1 MANKDLK
8 NNENIL
14 VKVDQNNLI
23 YIDPNSVIVDGE
35 VIPRLVDHENLVMY
49 VNLEA
54 DIVPRST
61 LVSSN
66 DNNTLTSIA
75 KGTFNMLSTKDG
87 GDLNTD
93 WTESYT
99 LKPEVDKKNNLV
111 KKNNSDESGQSFGIE
126 SISIIVKGINA
137 IPVVN
142 INFIDVRGKTLF
154 ESPENSPYKA
164 FFHVPWPIFYLT
176 VKGFYGKAIRY
187 RLHLVKFNSRYNE
200 SNGNFEIQTNF
211 VGSTYAFMAD
221 IPLKGMLNAPYMFM
235 KTSEENVKFNENT
248 GLYEK
253 RASKTSKGYSILKSV
268 YSEMKQK
275 KLIPQDFPVKT
286 LREMDV
292 IAKRL
297 NVTLEKIIFDEVVD
311 PRVLNSLKEYGD
323 YLNDLE
329 KSVRSWGVTRLNT
342 QNPRERNGE
351 IYFSLKDKDKND
363 PKDIIGLNIQGT
375 LEFIVT
381 NYTRILDRTV
391 DTFNTVKKE
400 RNNNL
405 NVTLV
410 SPKLNDV
417 NIYIFKFEEGYG
429 VAIEKLVSDIQEL
442 KRSFSEQDE
451 KILKEIE
458 TRLNKEIKDPSKG
471 FGFEPTVRNLFAVLL
486 ANAEVYVRLMK
497 DTHLSAFNVANERKK
512 SIDGL
517 SDEYTKDSAIY
528 PWPEIKKNLSGNQ
541 KVIAYPGEKD
551 LQTKLQSNDALL
563 WPEVHFVEEY
573 LNVSTYVND
582 PLVEKE
588 GGVNDLN
595 IIFESDTD
603 LSNIKGISEL
613 FNIDE
618 ILPYTNRN
626 FVSFIYELYERAKT
640 LTLFESY
647 NNEVINELVEIEFEN
662 IQEILREEIDIISIL
677 KNDVKSLNDLN
688 QILSRISLE
697 RIPYFNDS
705 IPTTDNIS
713 RLYLKPFNIT
723 QYNDDKDLK
732 NVDNTLY
739 PQLKRYLTDL
749 YEPEQYRLNIY
760 PFNSNTYLS
769 YIGKN
774 KFDKNELKL
783 HNGVLNVTQKQGFI
797 TSPFNKY
804 QWIKEEYSD
813 LDLDN
818 NLFTQKLNYSENF
831 STNILNTP
839 YFHKQLY
846 SDFIKS
852 KPFGKYVSSSYL
864 LLNSLPYHDLD
875 DLVKLSGSLGDE
887 EGTRLLSGTRM
898 SSLFREIGSTHILP
912 YLLILKWGSI
922 YHRYKKH
929 KLDDEDILN
938 GFITSNNDTTTTSI
952 DYELFFNHNK
962 TEEEFNNYT
971 VGEDVI
977 TYTGNTDLGSHP
989 FYDSIYHQIVN
1000 NYNHFDVLKGDES
1013 FSVNVEN
1020 NVILY
1025 RKRTTN
1031 NLNYWT
1037 GIVDNSKFDPNDLR
1051 YTVLPS
1057 DGGNLYIDQTNENN
1071 ILVNGVDTFDESQE
1085 KYFRVIWDDD
1095 IIGDTFE
1102 GKKFFEPNGY
1112 NLTVNKKYSLTD
1124 NNKKALDLIG
1134 TFSPL
1139 ILEEFE
1145 EIFLEFSSE
1154 RLNVEIVNSRFKE
1167 VTYKN
1172 FQDLLK
1178 ELVSVDKKST
1188 DVSLDRDTLIKTIRN
1203 RQKQKLVNLSEELC
1217 DYNNFIKLTL
1227 GNPKEIN
1234 PYVFEGFYGPTP
1246 GNTLTFR
1253 QYNPNQIINYKY
1265 VDLYVGENPDDNI
1278 NYYQEFFEVNN
1289 IELSEENV
1297 LALRPLI
1304 MIYGGY
1310 RKNGGSSVKT
1320 NFQLYIKNSIFDRRT
1335 NGINIGG
1342 SLNRLDYFL
1351 QQIIF
1356 KFNDLELNT
1365 ESQIINF
1372 NGGYNSDD
1380 LKLELYNFFKSF
1392 NDKWSAGNSIGQRLL
1407 FEEFLFLDK
1416 ANRDIGD
1423 KTYINIDRF
1432 ISMLSP
1438 KNDKANLYSAI
1449 SMLIQGTG
1457 FDMRALPAYVNFYGT
1472 NLRNKS
1478 RVLPSKSVA
1487 SSIFGTFL
1495 EVDYIDS
1502 SPKIIIQF
1510 TGPQSRRLAD
1520 LENNKEYRFS
1530 DDSFRIYD
1538 TNNNPLIITT
1548 PEVFTVEDL
1557 QKSNKVVAF
1566 EVSIGDQNNNMFK
1579 GIQLD
1584 QSSVKNTSESF
1595 VVMENLARSESGTG
1609 AYNVDIALFDIYRQV
1624 SYSCEITCLGNVMIQ
1639 PTMYFYLKNVP
1650 MFKGSYWITEV
1661 SHKIQQNNI
1670 YTTFKGSRIPRASLP
1685 DPKDSFMS
1693 TYRPMLDK
1701 IINSARQQVR
1711 NALSIQTTE
1720 KTIVFN
1726 GKSYITNPGSIV
1738 INGETEMTSKLKV
1751 GLSDFGIP
1759 YNGFADEK
1767 FIQRV
1772 TYNGEEWFR
1781 SVVTRMGSVNYPIPD
1796 DRVMSLLTNI
1806 NSVNINPSTLTWG
1819 ELKRYSGKYLF
1830 YSTKFQLTNNIT
1842 ADKIIKA
1849 KTLFLNPNKNNLK
1862 YQLQPLYQL
1871 DRTNNKELEVKGPVN
1886 IGPNIQGSGIAM
1898 SDRLMKELG
1907 IFEGEV
1913 IYFKL
1918 LE

>member
-23 YIDPNSVIVDGE
+23 YIDPNSVLVDGE
-35 VIPRLVDHENLVMY
+35 VLPRSIDHENLVMY

-75 KGTFNMLSTKDG
+75 KGTFNMMSTQDG
-87 GDLNTD
+87 SDFNTD
-93 WTESYT
+93 WTESYI
-99 LKPEVDKKNNLV
+99 LKPEVDEKRNLT

-126 SISIIVKGINA
+126 SISILVKGINA

-154 ESPENSPYKA
+154 ETPENSPYKA

-200 SNGNFEIQTNF
+200 INGNFEIQTSF

-235 KTSEENVKFNENT
+235 KTNNEDVKFNEST

-253 RASKTSKGYSILKSV
+253 RVSKTSKGYSILKSV

-275 KLIPQDFPVKT
+275 KLIPEDFPVKT

-311 PRVLNSLKEYGD
+311 PRILNSLKEYGD
-323 YLNDLE
+323 YLNDFE
-329 KSVRSWGVTRLNT
+329 KSVRSWGVSKLNS
-342 QNPRERNGE
+342 QNPREKNNE
-351 IYFSLKDKDKND
+351 LYFSLKDKDKHD
-363 PKDIIGLNIQGT
+363 PKDIFGLNIQGT
-375 LEFIVT
+375 LQFIVN
-381 NYTRILDRTV
+381 NYERVLNRTIES
-391 DTFNTVKKE
+391 FNSVKKE
-400 RNNNL
+400 KNNNL

-410 SPKLNDV
+410 SPKLSDV
-417 NIYIFKFEEGYG
+417 NIYIRKFDDGYR
-429 VAIEKLVSDIQEL
+429 VAIEKLVNDIQEL
-442 KRSFSEQDE
+442 KKSFSEQDE
-451 KILKEIE
+451 KVLKEIE
-458 TRLNKEIKDPSKG
+458 LRLNKEIKDPSKG
-471 FGFEPTVRNLFAVLL
+471 FGFEPTIRNLFAVLL

-497 DTHLSAFNVANERKK
+497 DVHSTAFNVANDRKTL
-512 SIDGL
+512 IDGL
-517 SDEYTKDSAIY
+517 YDEYSKGEAIY
-528 PWPEIKKNLSGNQ
+528 PWPEIKKKSYGNQ
-541 KVIAYPGEKD
+541 RIIAYPGERD
-551 LQTKLQSNDALL
+551 LQSKLKSFNAIL

-573 LNVSTYVND
+573 LNVSTNVND

-595 IIFESDTD
+595 IIFESNSD
-603 LSNIKGISEL
+603 LSRIKDINEL

-618 ILPYTNRN
+618 IIPYTSRN

-647 NNEVINELVEIEFEN
+647 NNEVINELVNIEFEN
-662 IQEILREEIDIISIL
+662 IQEILKEESDIVNIL
-677 KNDVKSLNDLN
+677 KNNVKSLNDLN
-688 QILSRISLE
+688 NILSSISIE
-697 RIPYFNDS
+697 RSQYLNDS
-705 IPTTDNIS
+705 IPTTDYIS
-713 RLYLKPFNIT
+713 RSYSKPFKIT
-723 QYNDDKDLK
+723 QYDDSLNLK
-732 NVDNTLY
+732 NVDNTIY
-739 PQLKRYLTDL
+739 SSLKRYLTDL
-749 YEPEQYRLNIY
+749 YEPEEYRFSIY
-760 PFNSNTYLS
+760 PFNSKTYLN
-769 YIGKN
+769 YIGKE

-797 TSPFNKY
+797 TSTFNKY
-804 QWIKEEYSD
+804 QWIKDQYSN
-813 LDLDN
+813 LDVDN
-818 NLFTQKLNYSENF
+818 NLFTQKFNYGGEF

-846 SDFIKS
+846 TDFLKD
-852 KPFGKYVSSSYL
+852 KPFGKYASSSYL
-864 LLNSLPYHDLD
+864 FLNSLPYYDLD
-875 DLVKLSGSLGDE
+875 DVVQLSGSLGDE
-887 EGTRLLSGTRM
+887 GGIRSLSGVRM
-898 SSLFREIGSTHILP
+898 SSLFREIGSTHVLP

-922 YHRYKKH
+922 YHRYKKF
-929 KLDDEDILN
+929 KIDGEDILT
-938 GFITSNNDTTTTSI
+938 GFTTSNIDTTTTSI
-952 DYELFFNHNK
+952 DYELFFNFNK
-962 TEEEFNNYT
+962 TEDEFTGFT
-971 VGEDVI
+971 VGNDII
-977 TYTGNTDLGSHP
+977 TYNENIDLGSHP

-1000 NYNHFDVLKGDES
+1000 NYNHFDTLKGNES
-1013 FSVNVEN
+1013 FSENTEN

-1025 RKRTTN
+1025 RKRETN
-1031 NLNYWT
+1031 NLKYWT
-1037 GIVDNSKFDPNDLR
+1037 GIVDNSKFDSNDLR
-1051 YTVLPS
+1051 YTLLPS
-1057 DGGNLYIDQTNENN
+1057 DGDNLFIDKTKENG
-1071 ILVNGVDTFDESQE
+1071 ILISGVDTFENSQE
-1085 KYFRVIWDDD
+1085 KYFRVVWDNEV
-1095 IIGDTFE
+1095 IGDTFE
-1102 GKKFFEPNGY
+1102 GKKFYEPNSY
-1112 NLTVNKKYSLTD
+1112 NLTVDKKYSLND
-1124 NNKKALDLIG
+1124 NNKKALDLIA

-1139 ILEEFE
+1139 ILDEFE

-1154 RLNVEIVNSRFKE
+1154 KLNVEIENSRFKN
-1167 VTYKN
+1167 VTYKK
-1172 FQDLLK
+1172 FQEILK
-1178 ELVSVDKKST
+1178 DIVSVEKKPT
-1188 DVSLDRDTLIKTIRN
+1188 DNSLDIDTLINTLKN
-1203 RQKQKLVNLSEELC
+1203 RQKQKLVDISEDLC
-1217 DYNNFIKLTL
+1217 DYNNFIKLSL

-1234 PYVFEGFYGPTP
+1234 PYVFEGFYGSQ
-1246 GNTLTFR
+1246 GNTLSFGQFNT
-1253 QYNPNQIINYKY
+1253 NQLSNYKY
-1265 VDLYVGENPDDNI
+1265 VDLYVGENPDDDV

-1289 IELSEENV
+1289 IELNEDNV
-1297 LALRPLI
+1297 FILRPLI

-1310 RKNGGSSVKT
+1310 RKNGGAPIKF
-1320 NFQLYIKNSIFDRRT
+1320 NFQEYVRLSIFDRRT

-1351 QQIIF
+1351 QQMIF
-1356 KFNDLELNT
+1356 KFNELEVSN
-1365 ESQIINF
+1365 ESQMINF
-1372 NGGYNSDD
+1372 NGGYNSDG

-1432 ISMLSP
+1432 ISILDP

-1457 FDMRALPAYVNFYGT
+1457 FDMRALPAYVNFYGS
-1472 NLRNKS
+1472 NLKNRSK
-1478 RVLPSKSVA
+1478 VLPSKSVA
-1487 SSIFGTFL
+1487 SSLFGTFL

-1510 TGPQSRRLAD
+1510 TGPQSKRLAD

-1548 PEVFTVEDL
+1548 PEVFSVEDL

-1595 VVMENLARSESGTG
+1595 VVMENLARSESGSGT
-1609 AYNVDIALFDIYRQV
+1609 YNVDIGLFDIYRQM

-1639 PTMYFYLKNVP
+1639 PTMFFYLKNVP

-1685 DPKDSFMS
+1685 DPKDSFIA
-1693 TYRPMLDK
+1693 TYRPILDK
-1701 IINSARQQVR
+1701 IVNSARQQVR
-1711 NALSIQTTE
+1711 NALSTQTTE
-1720 KTIVFN
+1720 KTIIYK
-1726 GKSYITNPGSIV
+1726 GKSYTTNPGSII
-1738 INGETEMTSKLKV
+1738 INGETEMTQSMKV
-1751 GLSDFGIP
+1751 GLNEFGIP

-1767 FIQRV
+1767 YIQRV

-1781 SVVTRMGSVNYPIPD
+1781 AVVTRMGSSNYPIPD
-1796 DRVMSLLTNI
+1796 DRVMSLLTNV
-1806 NSVNINPSTLTWG
+1806 NSIPINPSTLTWG
-1819 ELKRYSGKYLF
+1819 ELKRYSGKNLF
-1830 YSTKFQLTNNIT
+1830 YSTKFQLTNGVT

-1849 KTLFLNPNKNNLK
+1849 KTLFLNPNKKDIKL
-1862 YQLQPLYQL
+1862 QLTPLYRL
-1871 DRTNNKELEVKGPVN
+1871 DRTNNQELVVQGPVN
-1886 IGPNIQGSGIAM
+1886 IGPNIEGSGIAL
-1898 SDRLMKELG
+1898 SDALMKDLG

-1913 IYFKL
+1913 LYFKL
-1918 LE
+1918 IE